1 MSKIIVIIMC
11 VIVSAGTIIA
21 QAETGS
27 SHNVSDTIT
36 SGDSTEGVVGVDKKT
51 ELTKVVVTGKQKRN
65 VLVNPRVETKSI
77 AASISEIDKKEI
89 QERSAATLVDA
100 LRYSTG
106 VQLRMQGRKVK
117 DFITFRNQS
126 AAEFA
131 VDGIWQ
137 RDFTAVPTFFSTNDI
152 ERIEV
157 LRSSAILLNSVSG
170 LNGLINIVPKQY
182 DTASIDGQVV
192 YGQNKTYAG
201 RFSAG
206 SKYHKVHYALAAGV
220 SSTDG
225 PKDMNAA
232 EKIYDISGRLKYNAS
247 EKLMIQGNVFY
258 FSGKREMKI
267 SDPNTTTFSQK
278 DWQYNP
284 VTSMIAN
291 MQGLYQWS
299 TTNSTQLQLYLSSR
313 QSTFAGSVLQG
324 SGPKGKYTTN
334 FSDEIDKE
342 FGATA
347 THAVQL
353 FENNTLRLGLL
364 YNRWHVPFGKLSYN
378 GKEYETEDLA
388 IAAIDEYKIG
398 KIDIGVGGRI
408 TKTHILHSNFNP
420 KSDPFW
426 QKASPEIKAG
436 VNYQLIDDAAITLSG
451 TYGYVKPDPGMIDTT
466 KTEIKGLENEQRV
479 EIDAGVVVA
488 PQYLGKVSAGVF
500 LLNQSNGINSFG
512 LDSTRAGTPQFPIVT
527 GFNRDQYTWGL
538 ECEVR
543 SKPLVSC
550 ATVFVNATYYNSYA
564 KYNGEFVPDTT
575 KPSIIAN
582 AGLTIKKWNADI
594 DIVAKHVSAYY
605 SNSFMPAG
613 TVMKVGDFNIFDIN
627 CGYSFGTKEKIRL
640 FASVKNVLD
649 RHYYTIAGYP
659 DDGRFVK
666 CGLQFNY

>member
-11 VIVSAGTIIA
+11 VLMLAGTIIA
-21 QAETGS
+21 QSETGS
-27 SHNVSDTIT
+27 SHKELDTIT
-36 SGDSTEGVVGVDKKT
+36 SGDAIDGDTGGDKKI
-51 ELTKVVVTGKQKRN
+51 ELTKVVITGKQKRN
-65 VLVNPRVETKSI
+65 VLINPRVETRSI
-77 AASISEIDKKEI
+77 AASISEVNKEDI
-89 QERSAATLVDA
+89 KERSAATLVDA
-100 LRYSTG
+100 LRYTTG

-126 AAEFA
+126 SAEFA

-182 DTASIDGQVV
+182 DTASIDGEVI
-192 YGQNKTYAG
+192 YGQNKTYTG
-201 RFSAG
+201 RFSTG
-206 SKYHKVHYALAAGV
+206 SKYHKIHYALAAGV

-225 PKDMNAA
+225 PEDMNAA
-232 EKIYDISGRLKYNAS
+232 EKLYDISGRLKYTPN
-247 EKLMIQGNVFY
+247 EKLMIQGNIFY

-267 SDPNTTTFSQK
+267 SDPNTTTFTQK

-291 MQGLYQWS
+291 MQGLYRWNS
-299 TTNSTQLQLYLSSR
+299 TNSTQLQLYLSSR
-313 QSTFAGSVLQG
+313 QSTFAGTVLQA
-324 SGPKGKYTTN
+324 SGPKGKYTSN
-334 FSDEIDKE
+334 FCDEIDKE

-347 THAVQL
+347 THAVKL
-353 FENNTLRLGLL
+353 FENNTVRLGLL

-388 IAAIDEYKIG
+388 ITAVDEYAIG
-398 KIDIGVGGRI
+398 RFDIDIGGRI

-426 QKASPEIKAG
+426 QNSNPEFKAG
-436 VNYQLIDDAAITLSG
+436 VNYKLIDNVSITLSG

-466 KTEIKGLENEQRV
+466 KIQIKGLEDENIV
-479 EIDAGVVVA
+479 EVDAGVVA
-488 PQYLGKVSAGVF
+488 TSQFIGKVSAGVF
-500 LLNQSNGINSFG
+500 LLNQNNGINSFG
-512 LDSTRAGTPQFPIVT
+512 LDSTLAGTPQYPVVT

-538 ECEVR
+538 ECEIR
-543 SKPLVSC
+543 SKLLLSC

-564 KYNGEFVPDTT
+564 EYNRDFIADTT

-582 AGLTIKKWNADI
+582 TGLTIKKWNADI
-594 DIVAKHVSAYY
+594 AIVAKHVSAYY
-605 SNSFMPAG
+605 SNNFMPAG
-613 TVMKVGDFNIFDIN
+613 RVMKVGDFNIFDIN
-627 CGYSFGTKEKIRL
+627 CGYSFGTREKIRV

-659 DDGRFVK
+659 DDGRFIK